1 MAKSSTASTQ
11 GTYWHCYQLPA
22 SHTDVCKPSFW
33 ELGYNRW
40 VSALCCPEGLTPH
53 GNRTKIRQASP
64 GQRDPLPTFS
74 LTAPHL
80 LPFSPLSPEEGTS
93 RKRLGKPLD
102 FILLHPLNGQ
112 KTEENR
118 CRRQYFQSATP
129 PSHFAQTNPT
139 TGPRWGHAPKR
150 RVYPQRLLGFLRFFK
165 TEVRNAKREI
175 LLLKSCL

>member
-1 MAKSSTASTQ
+1 MTS
-11 GTYWHCYQLPA
+11 
-22 SHTDVCKPSFW
+22 
-33 ELGYNRW
+33 
-40 VSALCCPEGLTPH
+40 H

-129 PSHFAQTNPT
+129 PSHFAQTNPN
-139 TGPRWGHAPKR
+139 TGPRWVERVTLRAGEEQEELAQVPRQREVWRRSWLGRGR
-150 RVYPQRLLGFLRFFK
+150 RVGPCRSLVERVQEPPWRLCQGVGKALRRFPANFPLRHPPGYNALQL
-165 TEVRNAKREI
+165 RNY
-175 LLLKSCL
+175 